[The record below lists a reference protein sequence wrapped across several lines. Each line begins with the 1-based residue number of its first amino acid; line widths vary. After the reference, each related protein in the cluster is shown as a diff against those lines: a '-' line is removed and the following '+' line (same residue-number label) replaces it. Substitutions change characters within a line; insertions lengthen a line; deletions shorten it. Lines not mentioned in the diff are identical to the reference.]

1 LSDYFQAHDLHRRF
15 VMPVTPTYPG
25 VYIEELPS
33 SVRTITGVATSI
45 TAFIGRAL
53 RGPRE
58 EPVVINGFGD
68 FERIYGGMWRG
79 SRMGDSVSDF
89 FLNGGAQAIIVR
101 VYQDDPAADAAAK
114 VVSDAANAA
123 TDEADAIVT
132 AAQTAADPFINTGSE
147 GQKNAAA
154 AVLAA
159 VKRAKDEGKTPA
171 DIKAAATQAGL
182 DAAIDSAPLEFADLT
197 LEAASPGLWG
207 RGLRAWVDDNVS
219 AEVATQL
226 GLTIADLFNLTLRD
240 TGTGEMESYRNVSV
254 RESPRQINKVLKDSR
269 LVRWNETK
277 KPVGEIKDITLT
289 HLEDYV
295 AKKAKLKEEDTPEN
309 KNALEAAALLLM
321 DPVSQKEAAVKTAQ
335 AALDAGLLDPTK
347 TEDDIKTLRAALV
360 TAKSAAIA
368 AAAAVPSSDGAMLNM
383 GTFLP
388 DGGQADKKGLYAL
401 EKADLF
407 NLMVIPPYKAGAVE
421 NEDVDSDLIT
431 KAAAY
436 CEYRRA
442 FLIVDALSTWTDKAK
457 ALTDFADLTKIGT
470 NSANAAIFFP
480 RILKT
485 DVLDDNRINTF
496 CAGGAIAGIFARTDA
511 QRGVWKA
518 PAGFEAGIRGIRGL
532 AVSLTDAENG
542 ELNPKGLNC
551 LRTLPAAG
559 PVVWGAR
566 TLQGNDQLASQWKY
580 IPIRRLALYIEES
593 LYRGTHWVVFEP
605 NDAPLWAQV
614 RLNVGAFMRDLFDK
628 GAFQGATPQQAYF
641 VKCDADTNPQYDIDR
656 GIINVVVG
664 FAPLKPAEFVIIK
677 IQQIAGEIQV

>member
-1 LSDYFQAHDLHRRF
+1 
-15 VMPVTPTYPG
+15 MPVTPTYPG

-33 SVRTITGVATSI
+33 SVRTIVGVATSI

-53 RGPRE
+53 RGPRD

-68 FERIYGGMWRG
+68 FERIYGGLWRG

-89 FLNGGAQAIIVR
+89 FINGGSQAIIVR
-101 VYQDDPAADAAAK
+101 VYQDDLAADAAAAA
-114 VVSDAANAA
+114 VSKAANDAEG
-123 TDEADAIVT
+123 DADAILT
-132 AAQTAADPFINTGSE
+132 AAQTKADSFNAASE
-147 GQKNAAA
+147 GEKNAAR
-154 AVLAA
+154 AVVTAIED
-159 VKRAKDEGKTPA
+159 AKKANKPVA
-171 DIKAAATQAGL
+171 DIKAAAAQAAT
-182 DAAIDSAPLEFADLT
+182 DTTIDSAPLEFADLT
-197 LEAASPGLWG
+197 LEAASPGIWG
-207 RGLRAWVDDNVS
+207 RGLRAWVDNNVS
-219 AEVATQL
+219 PEVATQMNL
-226 GLTIADLFNLTLRD
+226 GSTDLFNLTVRD
-240 TGTGEMESYRNVSV
+240 TGTGEIEVYRNVSV
-254 RESPRQINKVLKDSR
+254 KESPRQVNKVLKDSR
-269 LVRWNETK
+269 LIRWNETK
-277 KPVGEIKDITLT
+277 KPVEDIKNITLT
-289 HLEDYV
+289 HLIDY
-295 AKKAKLKEEDTPEN
+295 ADKKNKWETATPED
-309 KNALEAAALLLM
+309 KETARQAMEAAALLLM
-321 DPVSQKEAAVKTAQ
+321 DPVSQKEAEVKKAQ
-335 AALDAGLLDPTK
+335 AALDAALLDPAT
-347 TEDDIKTLRAALV
+347 TEEQKQTLREAV
-360 TAKSAAIA
+360 DNAKSAAIA
-368 AAAAVPSSDGAMLNM
+368 AAAAVPSSDGAALSM

-388 DGGQADKKGLYAL
+388 DGGQANKKGLYAL

-421 NEDVDSDLIT
+421 NEDVDPDLIT
-431 KAAAY
+431 KAADY

-442 FLIVDALSTWTDKAK
+442 FLIVDALPTWTDKTK
-457 ALTDFADLTKIGT
+457 ALTDFADVTKIGT

-480 RILKT
+480 RILRV
-485 DVLDDNRINTF
+485 DVLDDNRVNAF
-496 CAGGAIAGIFARTDA
+496 CASGAIAGIFARTDA

-551 LRTLPAAG
+551 LRSLPAAG